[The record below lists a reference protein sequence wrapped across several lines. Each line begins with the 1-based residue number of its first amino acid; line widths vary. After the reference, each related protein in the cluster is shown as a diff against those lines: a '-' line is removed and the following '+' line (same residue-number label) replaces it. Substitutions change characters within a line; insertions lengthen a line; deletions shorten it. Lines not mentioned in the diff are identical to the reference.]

1 MAFNQYSGFTPSSAP
16 KPSFFK
22 GAPAGTERLALGTGQ
37 QQGINSQLGNLLQG
51 SLGNTNLPGG
61 QNSMSSFAP
70 IAQNAQRNFQTQTVP
85 GLAERFTS
93 LGGGQ
98 LGSPAFANMLG
109 QAGAGLQSDLASQEQ
124 GFNMQQEDMQNQ
136 NLMRF
141 LQMFLQ
147 PQFEN
152 LQHGQQSSGLS
163 NLFSQI
169 GGPLAQAGLAYG
181 SGGLSALGGMGA
193 GMASNAMSPGRGG
206 WNNPYMNQNNF

>member
-16 KPSFFK
+16 KPGFFK

-51 SLGNTNLPGG
+51 SLGNINLPGG
-61 QNSMSSFAP
+61 QGMSSFAP
-70 IAQNAQRNFQTQTVP
+70 IAQQAQRNFQTQTVP

-98 LGSPAFANMLG
+98 LGSPVFANMLG

-124 GFNMQQEDMQNQ
+124 GFNMQQEEMQNQ

-152 LQHGQQSSGLS
+152 LYHQPQQSKLS

-181 SGGLSALGGMGA
+181 TGGLSALGGMGA
-193 GMASNAMSPGRGG
+193 GMGARAMSPGRGG
-206 WNNPYMNQNNF
+206 WNNPFMNQNNF

>member
-1 MAFNQYSGFTPSSAP
+1 MAGYVVNGKMQQQRPQAGFLKSAP
-16 KPSFFK
+16 
-22 GAPAGTERLALGTGQ
+22 AYTEQVDLLNPQ
-37 QQGINSQLGNLLQG
+37 QQGIQSGIGNRIQGALGG
-51 SLGNTNLPGG
+51 IGLPGG
-61 QNSMSSFAP
+61 QSSSSFAP

-136 NLMRF
+136 NLMRL

-152 LQHGQQSSGLS
+152 IQHQGQSSGLS
-163 NLFSQI
+163 NLWNQI

-181 SGGLSALGGMGA
+181 TGGLSALGGMGA